1 MSATVSTAMLL
12 LVPVFPLLLIGAL
25 TVTRVRHMALAMCP
39 LAPLPGLVLALFP
52 AANVSVAM
60 PWLLVGSH
68 WGMDHTGQIFLLL
81 TALLWLA
88 AGIYARSYTRNSPQR
103 LRFWIFFLLCM
114 SGNLGLTLALD
125 MISFYL
131 FFTLMSFAAY
141 GLIIHDNT
149 PFALRAGRIYLWLVI
164 LGEVLL
170 FAALLPAARAAD
182 SLLLRDVA
190 ATLANAEG
198 MNLILALLL
207 VALGIKMGAVPLHF
221 WLPLAHPAA
230 PIPASAVL
238 SGAMIKAGL
247 LGLLRLFPLGFATL
261 PGWSATLL
269 SLGLLMAFFGVLMGL
284 LQKQP
289 KTLLAYSSISQIGF
303 PLMAIGLGLAA
314 PQQWPLLAP
323 VVGFYALHHGLA
335 KGALFL
341 GVGMTGHLNSP
352 GLMRHVTLAGLML
365 PALALAGAPFTSG
378 ALAKAGLKPFLMLSP
393 LLDESLLTLLLGG
406 AAVGTTLLMGRLLL
420 ILWSPARAAVK
431 AATSGMWGGWS
442 LLLLAVVL
450 VSSYPG
456 VLTSSAAGA
465 DLKWIDAL
473 WPVAGGAIITL
484 LGWYSTR
491 KRGAHLGAKDLD
503 VLLDALLR
511 RLANLAA
518 ALKLPPPPRLPRGA
532 RWQNLPLL
540 LLLQDS
546 EQQLRQLSVAGVMFI
561 LLLLALLLL

>member
-1 MSATVSTAMLL
+1 MSVSVSSALL
-12 LVPVFPLLLIGAL
+12 LTPLFPLLLVG
-25 TVTRVRHMALAMCP
+25 ALAMARIRCTVLAIAP
-39 LAPLPGLVLALFP
+39 LAALPGLVLALFP
-52 AANVSVAM
+52 AAGASVVM

-88 AGIYARSYTRNSPQR
+88 AGIYAGSYTRNSPQR

-149 PFALRAGRIYLWLVI
+149 PFTLRAGRIYLWLVI

-170 FAALLPAARAAD
+170 FAALLLAAQVAE
-182 SLLLRDVA
+182 SLLLSDVA
-190 ATLANAEG
+190 TALAHADG
-198 MNLILALLL
+198 MNLILALLF
-207 VALGIKMGAVPLHF
+207 VALGIKMGVIPLHF

-247 LGLLRLFPLGFATL
+247 LGLLRLFPLGFTTL
-261 PGWSATLL
+261 PGWSATLV
-269 SLGLLMAFFGVLMGL
+269 SLGLLMAFFGVVMGL

-303 PLMAIGLGLAA
+303 PLVAIGLGLAA

-323 VVGFYALHHGLA
+323 IVGFYALHHGLS

-341 GVGMTGHLNSP
+341 GVGMTSHLNAP
-352 GLMRHVTLAGLML
+352 TPLRYITLAGLML

-393 LLDESLLTLLLGG
+393 LLDESLLTLLLGV
-406 AAVGTTLLMGRLLL
+406 AAIGTTLLMGRLLL
-420 ILWSPARAAVK
+420 LLWSPTKDDAK
-431 AATSGMWGGWS
+431 TTSFGMWVGWS
-442 LLLLAVVL
+442 LLILAVTL
-450 VSSYPG
+450 VSIYPEI
-456 VLTSSAAGA
+456 LTSSAPGVVV
-465 DLKWIDAL
+465 KWFDAF
-473 WPVAGGAIITL
+473 WTVAGGAMISL
-484 LGWYSTR
+484 LGWYSAR
-491 KRGAHLGAKDLD
+491 NRSVNLRGGDLD
-503 VLLDALLR
+503 VLLEALLR
-511 RLANLAA
+511 RLGNLAA
-518 ALKLPPPPRLPRGA
+518 ALTPPPPHLPRGA